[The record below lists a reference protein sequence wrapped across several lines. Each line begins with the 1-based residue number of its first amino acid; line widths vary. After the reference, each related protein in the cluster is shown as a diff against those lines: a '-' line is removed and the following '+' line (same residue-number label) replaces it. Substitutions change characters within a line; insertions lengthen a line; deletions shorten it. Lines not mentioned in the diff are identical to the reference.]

1 METERELRRRNAQE
15 QLAHDRYIRR
25 MKKKAVRKKKQQLTS
40 WILEFSK
47 KVVVL
52 CVCLHAAVF
61 VFSAVMVWRTFDTS
75 ALSTIITESS
85 ELMRTCVF
93 GYMIKAGI
101 ENWQKIRNSKTKT
114 AADDTQQDEE
124 TEVAG

>member
-1 METERELRRRNAQE
+1 MESERELRRRNAQE
-15 QLAHDRYIRR
+15 QLTHDRYIRR
-25 MKKKAVRKKKQQLTS
+25 MEKRAVRKKKQQLTS

-52 CVCLHAAVF
+52 CVVLHAAVF
-61 VFSAVMVWRTFDTS
+61 IFSAVMIWRTFDTT

-85 ELMRTCVF
+85 EVMRSCVF

-101 ENWQKIRNSKTKT
+101 ENWQKIRNGKQDT
-114 AADDTQQDEE
+114 AAQETQQNEE
-124 TEVAG
+124 MEGMG

>member
-1 METERELRRRNAQE
+1 METEKELRRKNAQE

-25 MKKKAVRKKKQQLTS
+25 VEKRAVRKKRQQLTS

-52 CVCLHAAVF
+52 CVVLHAAVF
-61 VFSAVMVWRTFDTS
+61 IFSAVMIWRTFDTT

-85 ELMRTCVF
+85 EVMRSCVF

-101 ENWQKIRNSKTKT
+101 ENWQKIRNSKKNT
-114 AADDTQQDEE
+114 ADNTQQNEE
-124 TEVAG
+124 MEGMG